1 MSNDDKDLMNE
12 VASIMN
18 AAAKD
23 IDKARETE
31 MKLVLRTIVTKSQ
44 EDNLLPTGQQV
55 LMYFIG
61 QAPIDTIDPDKAVR
75 TDETKGK
82 TIDQLKQEGYTG
94 GNVTRPFHFDTYE
107 ACLENL
113 DSPVAAILADYSHK
127 QRAWAS
133 VTCYKEQGT
142 TTYIMVASNCV
153 TIHKVLPTGDSVTSF
168 HDPTTSGS
176 DEVESMLYAQGKRIV
191 SSQYRFT
198 TGPQQ
203 MRHEYPSVYK
213 VMLDQTLK
221 AMGESD
227 NEDNEQ

>member
-1 MSNDDKDLMNE
+1 MSNDNKDLMDE

-18 AAAKD
+18 AATKD
-23 IDKARETE
+23 INKAREAE
-31 MKLVLRTIVTKSQ
+31 MKQVLGTLVTKAT
-44 EDNLLPTGQQV
+44 EENLLPTGQQV
-55 LMYFIG
+55 LIYLIG
-61 QAPIDTIDPDKAVR
+61 QTPIDNIDPDTAVR
-75 TDETKGK
+75 TDETRGK
-82 TIDQLKQEGYTG
+82 TIEQLKQEGYTG

-113 DSPVAAILADYSHK
+113 DNPVAAILADYSQH
-127 QRAWAS
+127 QRSWAS

-153 TIHKVLPTGDSVTSF
+153 TIHKVLPTGDSITSF
-168 HDPTTSGS
+168 HDPSTSGS

-198 TGPQQ
+198 QGPQQ

-213 VMLDQTLK
+213 VLLDKALK
-221 AMGESD
+221 AMGE
-227 NEDNEQ
+227 EDNEQ

>member
-1 MSNDDKDLMNE
+1 MSNDNKDLMDE

-18 AAAKD
+18 AATKD
-23 IDKARETE
+23 INKAREAE
-31 MKLVLRTIVTKSQ
+31 MKQVLGTLVTKAT
-44 EDNLLPTGQQV
+44 EENLLPTGQQV
-55 LMYFIG
+55 LIYLIG
-61 QAPIDTIDPDKAVR
+61 QTPIDNIDPDTAVR
-75 TDETKGK
+75 TDETRGK
-82 TIDQLKQEGYTG
+82 TIEQLKQEGYTG

-113 DSPVAAILADYSHK
+113 DNPVAALLADYSQH
-127 QRAWAS
+127 QRSWAS

-153 TIHKVLPTGDSVTSF
+153 TIHKVLPTGDSITSF
-168 HDPTTSGS
+168 HDPSTSGS

-198 TGPQQ
+198 QGPQQ

-213 VMLDQTLK
+213 VLLDKALK
-221 AMGESD
+221 AMGE
-227 NEDNEQ
+227 EDNEQ

>member
-1 MSNDDKDLMNE
+1 MSDDNKDLMDE

-18 AAAKD
+18 AATKD
-23 IDKARETE
+23 INKAREAE
-31 MKLVLRTIVTKSQ
+31 MKQVLGTLVTKAT
-44 EDNLLPTGQQV
+44 EENLLPTGQQV
-55 LMYFIG
+55 LIYLIG
-61 QAPIDTIDPDKAVR
+61 QTPIDNIDPDTAVR
-75 TDETKGK
+75 TDETRGK
-82 TIDQLKQEGYTG
+82 TIEQLKQEGYTG

-113 DSPVAAILADYSHK
+113 DNPVAAILADYSQH
-127 QRAWAS
+127 QRSWAS

-198 TGPQQ
+198 QGPQQ

-213 VMLDQTLK
+213 VLLDKALK
-221 AMGESD
+221 AMGE
-227 NEDNEQ
+227 EDNEQ